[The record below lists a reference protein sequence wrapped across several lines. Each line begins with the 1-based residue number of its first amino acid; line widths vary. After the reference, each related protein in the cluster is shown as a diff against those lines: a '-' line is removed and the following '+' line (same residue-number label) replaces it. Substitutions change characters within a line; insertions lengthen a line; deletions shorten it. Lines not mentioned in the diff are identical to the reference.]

1 MWTFKDMNVHLHVQ
15 SSKLLVHVSG
25 VHCHMYVSST
35 SCTFV
40 YFVEQYF
47 IEYSIII
54 SFFQSRRSRR
64 KHKSSGG
71 VADTAKKRFTTKEMK
86 RGFSLFEEVQLAFE
100 PKGPKCRMVQKGC
113 SSCSECHPVLP
124 CHLWWK
130 RQSFYPDITGSFFSR
145 RYW

>member
-71 VADTAKKRFTTKEMK
+71 VADTAEKRF
-86 RGFSLFEEVQLAFE
+86 
-100 PKGPKCRMVQKGC
+100 RMCLVILNV
-113 SSCSECHPVLP
+113 EL
-124 CHLWWK
+124 
-130 RQSFYPDITGSFFSR
+130 FFSWDFVLLDGASVVFLITWEKYSLELYLVKSLEEKKIKIKVQIWR
-145 RYW
+145 LKTWVYHLLN